1 MNSTQPGALLGGKL
15 NHSSAQT
22 PTPQQQQQGPS
33 SPSFESSTRRSSS
46 AHSNTTHGT
55 ARNNQS
61 SKKNHKKHKR
71 PGGLLGDDSYAE
83 NTAMRNSTS
92 RRGQTSI
99 THLMNFALPPRPSA
113 QVYPRSSGRD
123 SGYTRSGL
131 GSGYHASDKARY
143 VHANYRFIVHPSGDY
158 RAQAVDADAPLDWDS
173 VLQILVSAESQ
184 LSSCP
189 ICLSHPVAPRM
200 AKCGHIFC
208 LPCLIR
214 YMHSTD
220 DEAPEK
226 KTRWKKCP
234 LCWDS
239 IYMSDTRPVRWFTG
253 QENPAPKEGEDVIL
267 RLVMRQP
274 GSTLT
279 LPRDEAESMGRLD
292 DIPWYFAAEVT
303 DYSRVMKGTEE
314 YMTDQFDKEIEDL
327 KRQEKE
333 DELMFGD
340 ETTWAKKAVRSV
352 IEAKEHI
359 KGMGNAPAIS
369 KQPARH
375 AKEHEIQQAQ
385 EPKTDDEKSART
397 WVQLHD
403 GEAAPVSTPSA
414 EGPTEAPSKPSNT
427 TGQHR
432 LNPVADAFNHLSLNE
447 STVAHNNTVHEAPA
461 HNAPAH
467 SGPAHNLPAQPHAP
481 YYFYQGLQHYYLA
494 PLDIRILKAAFGN
507 FSSFPSTL
515 LPRVEHVSTGHII
528 DDELRKR
535 TKYLAHLPYGCEVSF
550 LECNWTD
557 VVPDS
562 VLANFAQD
570 ISRRREKNREKENR
584 EEKAR
589 VRAEKL
595 EDEERWANV
604 RKKRQEFST
613 PVAEERFGAAD
624 FLPLVNQ
631 ANADGTAGNSPPYAT
646 HHRPGFESL
655 ANHSPGTSPP
665 QKRTVWGTTVL
676 APTDGNE
683 VVHEESGNDGWL
695 QDWEKEL
702 HEENEAM
709 IRQVEAASLA
719 DEVGEGSGGAPKAG
733 NGGGGG
739 GGGKKKKGKKITLMS
754 TTARRAA

>member
-1 MNSTQPGALLGGKL
+1 MP
-15 NHSSAQT
+15 
-22 PTPQQQQQGPS
+22 
-33 SPSFESSTRRSSS
+33 
-46 AHSNTTHGT
+46 
-55 ARNNQS
+55 
-61 SKKNHKKHKR
+61 
-71 PGGLLGDDSYAE
+71 D
-83 NTAMRNSTS
+83 
-92 RRGQTSI
+92 I
-99 THLMNFALPPRPSA
+99 
-113 QVYPRSSGRD
+113 
-123 SGYTRSGL
+123 
-131 GSGYHASDKARY
+131 
-143 VHANYRFIVHPSGDY
+143 
-158 RAQAVDADAPLDWDS
+158 
-173 VLQILVSAESQ
+173 
-184 LSSCP
+184 
-189 ICLSHPVAPRM
+189 
-200 AKCGHIFC
+200 
-208 LPCLIR
+208 
-214 YMHSTD
+214 
-220 DEAPEK
+220 
-226 KTRWKKCP
+226 
-234 LCWDS
+234 
-239 IYMSDTRPVRWFTG
+239 RPVRWFTG

-267 RLVMRQP
+267 RLVMRRP

-279 LPRDEAESMGRLD
+279 LPRDEVESMGRLD

-314 YMTDQFDKEIEDL
+314 YMAEQFDQEIEDL

-352 IEAKEHI
+352 TEAKEHI
-359 KGMGNAPAIS
+359 AGMGNAPAIS
-369 KQPARH
+369 KKPARH
-375 AKEHEIQQAQ
+375 AKEHVSQ
-385 EPKTDDEKSART
+385 ETQGPKTDDEKSATT
-397 WVQLHD
+397 WIQLHD
-403 GEAAPVSTPSA
+403 GEAAPVSTSS
-414 EGPTEAPSKPSNT
+414 GDVTEETQSKPPSHA
-427 TGQHR
+427 GQHR

-447 STVAHNNTVHEAPA
+447 TAVANNSVHEV
-461 HNAPAH
+461 PAH
-467 SGPAHNLPAQPHAP
+467 SVPSHSVPSHSALTHNHPAQPHAP
-481 YYFYQGLQHYYLA
+481 YYFYQALQHYYLA
-494 PLDIRILKAAFGN
+494 PLDIRILKAAFGD

-515 LPRVEHVSTGHII
+515 LPRVEHVSTGHIV

-604 RKKRQEFST
+604 RKKRQEFAT
-613 PVAEERFGAAD
+613 PIAEERFGAAD

-631 ANADGTAGNSPPYAT
+631 ANSDGAAGNSPPYAT

-655 ANHSPGTSPP
+655 ANHSPGTSPS

-676 APTDGNE
+676 APTDVHE
-683 VVHEESGNDGWL
+683 VPHEESGNDGWL
-695 QDWEKEL
+695 QDWENEL
-702 HEENEAM
+702 HEENEAI

-719 DEVGEGSGGAPKAG
+719 EEVGEGSGGATKGG
-733 NGGGGG
+733 NGGG